1 MVPSPDDLTFMI
13 YVAPMIL
20 LSLTLHEFAHAR
32 TALAFGDPTAK
43 SLGRTSLN
51 PLVHLDPIGTLCM
64 ALVGFGWAKPVPV
77 NPLNLEPRRFGDIA
91 TSIAGPLSNVGL
103 ALLCI
108 FGTKLY
114 LTHYGWLLENLGEAG
129 ADVFWYNLRFGIYA
143 NLGLAIF
150 NMLPLFPL
158 DGHHI
163 VREIL
168 PPDRQGDF
176 MQWQM
181 QYGRVA
187 LLVVIAL
194 PALLPEGSP
203 AWASPIRYFH
213 SFVTDTVLNWLE

>member
-1 MVPSPDDLTFMI
+1 MVPSVEDLTFI
-13 YVAPMIL
+13 LYVAPMIL

-108 FGTKLY
+108 LFSKLY
-114 LTHYGWLLENLGEAG
+114 LSHYGWLTENLGDAG
-129 ADVFWYNLRFGIYA
+129 SDVLWYNLRFGIYA
-143 NLGLAIF
+143 NFGLAIF

-187 LLVVIAL
+187 LLVVIAF
-194 PALLPEGSP
+194 PALLPDGSP
-203 AWASPIRYFH
+203 AWADPIRYFH
-213 SFVTDTVLNWLE
+213 GYVTDTVLGWLE